1 MVLARLS
8 FRYVASLVFRVALIV
23 AGVVV
28 FLTLTGIIAE
38 PETVIED
45 ILRFVFRK

>member
-1 MVLARLS
+1 
-8 FRYVASLVFRVALIV
+8 VASLLLRVALVV

-38 PETVIED
+38 PETVIEN
-45 ILRFVFRK
+45 IVRFVLRK